1 MENMISIADRFLSID
16 EEEKDVWKVK
26 DDLAADWCL
35 DKIRESKA
43 EYNRLEAVS
52 KAKIQQI
59 QELLKKEKEKADR
72 EIGFF
77 ESKLREY
84 FETVET
90 QDTKT
95 LKKYKLPS
103 GELKLK
109 KPQATFKYNKKKLS
123 EVADKYENMQEYVK
137 IKKDFDWAGF
147 KNNLIISDGNII
159 NKNTGEIVEIDGLS
173 IEEKPEDF
181 KVEVE

>member
-16 EEEKDVWKVK
+16 EEEKDIWKVK
-26 DDLAADWCL
+26 DDLEANWCL

-109 KPQATFKYNKKKLS
+109 KPQATFKYNKKKLVK
-123 EVADKYENMQEYVK
+123 VADKYENMQDYVK

-181 KVEVE
+181 KVKVE

>member
-109 KPQATFKYNKKKLS
+109 KPQAIFKYNKKKLS